1 MYKGEGETLWAAHD
15 HHTPRGEKCLLKDV
29 KRIPRKKYSRPVER

>member
-1 MYKGEGETLWAAHD
+1 MYKGEGETLRAAHL
-15 HHTPRGEKCLLKDV
+15 TPRGEKCLLKDV